1 MAIDHKTITDSEKH
15 TPKGYPDTGSPST
28 NHVYQYNGSAL
39 EFGLV
44 DTGSIASS
52 AVTTVKLDNGS
63 VTNDKVAT
71 GTLGAE
77 KFQSGSLN
85 GAVAA
90 ALGIDVSPGS
100 INIIPAD
107 GQLELINGETS
118 YESYTYAISNSTRS
132 YSVIIFGTGSVTL
145 SFKLRSSDSDKQV
158 NGRVLVNGSQ
168 VHAVAASGVYP
179 NPRTF
184 SFTEPV
190 NSGDVITFQCKEDG
204 GQSSMAT
211 MNTFEIN
218 ADKYVPTV
226 AGSVVS

>member
-15 TPKGYPDTGSPST
+15 TPKGYPDTGSPGT

-44 DTGSIASS
+44 DTGNIASS

-63 VTNDKVAT
+63 VTNDKVENAT
-71 GTLGAE
+71 LLSE
-77 KFQSGSLN
+77 KFQPASFN
-85 GAVAA
+85 AAVAA

-107 GQLELINGETS
+107 QPTLSNGDTS
-118 YESYTYAISNSTRS
+118 YESYTYAISSLKS
-132 YSVIIFGTGSVTL
+132 YSVIIFGTGSVTI
-145 SFKLRSSDSDKQV
+145 SFKLGSSSSDRAV

-168 VHAVAASGVYP
+168 VHAVLASGVDP

-204 GQSSMAT
+204 GLPSLAN
-211 MNTFEIN
+211 MNQFKIN
-218 ADKYVPTV
+218 VDKYVQTF

>member
-1 MAIDHKTITDSEKH
+1 MAIDHKTITNAERH
-15 TPKGYPDTGSPST
+15 PPLNYPDTGSPST

-52 AVTTVKLDNGS
+52 AVT
-63 VTNDKVAT
+63 NDKVAT

-77 KFQSGSLN
+77 KFQE
-85 GAVAA
+85 GAAERAWAA
-90 ALGIDVSPGS
+90 EQLGINISPGS

-107 GQLELINGETS
+107 QPALSNSETS

-132 YSVIIFGTGSVTL
+132 YSVIIFGTGSVTI
-145 SFKLRSSDSDKQV
+145 SFKLRSSVGDRSV

-168 VHAVAASGVYP
+168 VYAVTLESDSY
-179 NPRTF
+179 TTY
-184 SFTEPV
+184 SFTQAI

-204 GQSSMAT
+204 GQPSLAY

-218 ADKYVPTV
+218 ADKYVPTF

>member
-52 AVTTVKLDNGS
+52 AVT
-63 VTNDKVAT
+63 NDKVAT

-77 KFQSGSLN
+77 KFQE
-85 GAVAA
+85 GAAERAWVAEQ
-90 ALGIDVSPGS
+90 LGINISPGS

-107 GQLELINGETS
+107 QPSLENSEDT
-118 YESYTYAISNSTRS
+118 YQSYTYAISNTTRS
-132 YSVIIFGTGSVTL
+132 YSVIIFGTGSVTI
-145 SFKLRSSDSDKQV
+145 SFKLRSSNSGRSV

-168 VHAVAASGVYP
+168 VYAVTLESSSY
-179 NPRTF
+179 TTY
-184 SFTEPV
+184 SFTQAI
-190 NSGDVITFQCKEDG
+190 NGGDVITFQCKEDG
-204 GQSSMAT
+204 GLSSLAY

-218 ADKYVPTV
+218 ADKYVPTY
-226 AGSVVS
+226 AGSVV

>member
-15 TPKGYPDTGSPST
+15 TPKGYPDTGSPGT
-28 NHVYQYNGSAL
+28 NRVYQYNGSAL
-39 EFGLV
+39 EFSLV

-52 AVTTVKLDNGS
+52 A

-77 KFQSGSLN
+77 KFQERYTER
-85 GAVAA
+85 AWVAEQ
-90 ALGIDVSPGS
+90 LGINISPGS
-100 INIIPAD
+100 INIIPANPPAITS
-107 GQLELINGETS
+107 LLTS
-118 YESYTYAISNSTRS
+118 YESYTYAIISQKS

-184 SFTEPV
+184 SVTKPV

-204 GQSSMAT
+204 GQSNAAI
-211 MNTFEIN
+211 MNSFEIN
-218 ADKYVPTV
+218 ADKYVPTY
-226 AGSVVS
+226 AGSVVQ

>member
-15 TPKGYPDTGSPST
+15 TPKGYPDTGSPGT

-52 AVTTVKLDNGS
+52 AVTTAKLDNGS

-77 KFQSGSLN
+77 KLQSGALN
-85 GAVAA
+85 GVVAA

-100 INIIPAD
+100 INLIPA
-107 GQLELINGETS
+107 GQPSLETTETT
-118 YESYTYAISNSTRS
+118 YQSYTYAISNTTRS
-132 YSVIIFGTGSVTL
+132 YSVIIFGIGSVTI
-145 SFKLRSSDSDKQV
+145 SFKLRSSNSDRSV

-168 VHAVAASGVYP
+168 VYAVTLESSSY
-179 NPRTF
+179 TTY
-184 SFTEPV
+184 SFTPIV

-204 GQSSMAT
+204 GLSSLAYMSG
-211 MNTFEIN
+211 FEIN
-218 ADKYVPTV
+218 ADKYVPTF

>member
-15 TPKGYPDTGSPST
+15 TPKGYPDTGSPGT

-77 KFQSGSLN
+77 KLQSGALN
-85 GAVAA
+85 GVVAA

-100 INIIPAD
+100 INIIPPD
-107 GQLELINGETS
+107 QPELFNFETS

-132 YSVIIFGTGSVTL
+132 YSVIIFGTGSVTI
-145 SFKLRSSDSDKQV
+145 SFRLASSNNDRSV

-168 VHAVAASGVYP
+168 VYAVTLESSSY
-179 NPRTF
+179 TTY
-184 SFTEPV
+184 SFTQAI

-204 GQSSMAT
+204 GQPSLAYMT
-211 MNTFEIN
+211 EFEIN
-218 ADKYVPTV
+218 ADKYVPTY
-226 AGSVVS
+226 ADSVV

>member
-1 MAIDHKTITDSEKH
+1 MAIDHKTITDAEKH
-15 TPKGYPDTGSPST
+15 TPKGYPDTGSPGT

-44 DTGSIASS
+44 NTGNITSS
-52 AVTTVKLDNGS
+52 A
-63 VTNDKVAT
+63 VTNDKVAN

-77 KFQSGSLN
+77 KFQEG
-85 GAVAA
+85 GTERAWVAEQ
-90 ALGIDVSPGS
+90 LGINISPGS

-145 SFKLRSSDSDKQV
+145 SFKLRSSVGDRSV

-168 VHAVAASGVYP
+168 VYAVTLESNSYTP
-179 NPRTF
+179 Y
-184 SFTEPV
+184 SFTQAI
-190 NSGDVITFQCKEDG
+190 NTGDVITFQCKEDG
-204 GQSSMAT
+204 GQVSTAT
-211 MNTFEIN
+211 MNAFEIN
-218 ADKYVPTV
+218 ADKYVPTF

>member
-15 TPKGYPDTGSPST
+15 TPKGYPDTGSPGT

-44 DTGSIASS
+44 DTGNIAPS
-52 AVTTVKLDNGS
+52 AVTTVKLDDGA

-77 KFQSGSLN
+77 KLQSGALN
-85 GAVAA
+85 GVVAA
-90 ALGIDVSPGS
+90 ALGINISPGS

-107 GQLELINGETS
+107 QPSLENSEDT
-118 YESYTYAISNSTRS
+118 YQSYTYAISNTTRS
-132 YSVIIFGTGSVTL
+132 YSVIIFGIGSVTI
-145 SFKLRSSDSDKQV
+145 SFKLRSSNSDRSV

-168 VHAVAASGVYP
+168 VYAVTLESSSY
-179 NPRTF
+179 TTY
-184 SFTEPV
+184 SFTQAI
-190 NSGDVITFQCKEDG
+190 NGGDVITFQCKEDG
-204 GQSSMAT
+204 GLSSLAY

-218 ADKYVPTV
+218 ADKYVQV
-226 AGSVVS
+226 FDGSVVS

>member
-1 MAIDHKTITDSEKH
+1 MAIDHKTITNAERH
-15 TPKGYPDTGSPST
+15 PPLNYPDTGSPGT

-52 AVTTVKLDNGS
+52 AVT
-63 VTNDKVAT
+63 NDKVAT

-77 KFQSGSLN
+77 KFQE
-85 GAVAA
+85 GAAERAWAA
-90 ALGIDVSPGS
+90 EQLGINISPGS

-107 GQLELINGETS
+107 QPILTNNETS

-145 SFKLRSSDSDKQV
+145 SFKLESSNSNRSV
-158 NGRVLVNGSQ
+158 NGRVIVNGSQ
-168 VHAVAASGVYP
+168 VYAVTAGGG
-179 NPRTF
+179 TF
-184 SFTEPV
+184 LTYSTTQSV

-204 GQSSMAT
+204 GQPSLAYMT
-211 MNTFEIN
+211 EFEIN
-218 ADKYVPTV
+218 ADKYVPTY
-226 AGSVVS
+226 AGSVV